1 MIRKEL
7 AFVLLA
13 AILGCSISGRVCLGA
28 EGYAFDL
35 NSGET
40 VSENVTDKNYISWN
54 GTIFE
59 NTEQSI
65 SMNAGM
71 GKNQISDNSLDNV
84 IILGEEENFQKEP
97 ASEENES
104 ISSNGEMEEAVD
116 EDNLILDISGNDIV
130 LDEKI
135 PETEDQDKV
144 ESLSENAFE
153 DKEEVEQE
161 HAIIKVEMPIK
172 TCVHMDPENRKGKGQ
187 LFSEVYEVVNY
198 SNRDVLIRI
207 KDVSIIYKF
216 KQDLYEFSEKT
227 VADDSSDTKK
237 ISLDMVWANKE
248 EKKEKVLNIS
258 DGITKADVL
267 CLKAAEYDHDEKFAK
282 LNKGSRGG
290 FYFTGS
296 LNSYLGTRWVD
307 GEISINF
314 DYQVIDMNEDDGDTE
329 EVNANEDVIVEEK
342 INEEIE
348 NEEGEEI

>member
-35 NSGET
+35 NSWET
-40 VSENVTDKNYISWN
+40 VSENVSDENNVSWN
-54 GTIFE
+54 GTLSD
-59 NTEQSI
+59 NTTQSI
-65 SMNAGM
+65 SMNEGM
-71 GKNQISDNSLDNV
+71 GKNEISDNSLDNA
-84 IILGEEENFQKEP
+84 IILDE
-97 ASEENES
+97 EENES
-104 ISSNGEMEEAVD
+104 ISSNGEIEEAVD

-130 LDEKI
+130 SDEET
-135 PETEDQDKV
+135 PETEDQDEE
-144 ESLSENAFE
+144 ESVSENAVE
-153 DKEEVEQE
+153 DKEEVEQD
-161 HAIIKVEMPIK
+161 HAILKVEMPIK

-207 KDVSIIYKF
+207 KDVSIIYKCR
-216 KQDLYEFSEKT
+216 QDLYEFSEKA

-237 ISLDMVWANKE
+237 ISLDMVWTNKE
-248 EKKEKVLNIS
+248 EKKEKVLNIC

-267 CLKAAEYDHDEKFAK
+267 CLKAAEYDHDGKFEK

-314 DYQVIDMNEDDGDTE
+314 DYQVIDVNGDDGDTE
-329 EVNANEDVIVEEK
+329 KINANEDVIVEEK

-348 NEEGEEI
+348 NEEYEEGEEI